1 VAGRSNFSRKEA
13 PQGCLCSFPAAPVDQ
28 GDMGGRVR
36 PCVRGIPKMH
46 EGVRLVW
53 YDSNNVIPAKAGIQK
68 GKYPRRNG
76 LLDSRLRG
84 NDEGRAG

>member
-1 VAGRSNFSRKEA
+1 
-13 PQGCLCSFPAAPVDQ
+13 
-28 GDMGGRVR
+28 
-36 PCVRGIPKMH
+36 MH

-68 GKYPRRNG
+68 GKYLRRNG

-84 NDEGRAG
+84 NDEGRAGLGAKKKAQAQLRPFLEISLRGNDEERAG